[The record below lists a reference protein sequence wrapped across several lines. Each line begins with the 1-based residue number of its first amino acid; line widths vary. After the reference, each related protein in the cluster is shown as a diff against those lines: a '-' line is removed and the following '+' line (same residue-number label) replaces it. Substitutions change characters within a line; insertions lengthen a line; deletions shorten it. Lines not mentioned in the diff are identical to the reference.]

1 MDHSNSFV
9 LKDVVICHEFR
20 YMWLMSFGGVYMD
33 LDMACLR
40 PFDDSLLFGNG
51 SAFYIAP
58 HFPTSFTSRDFEKYS
73 NAFMAA
79 PSGHACTRDQA

>member
-1 MDHSNSFV
+1 
-9 LKDVVICHEFR
+9 
-20 YMWLMSFGGVYMD
+20 MD

-58 HFPTSFTSRDFEKYS
+58 HFPSSFTSRDFEKYS
-73 NAFMAA
+73 NSFMAG
-79 PSGHACTRDQA
+79 PPGHVWTRVQA